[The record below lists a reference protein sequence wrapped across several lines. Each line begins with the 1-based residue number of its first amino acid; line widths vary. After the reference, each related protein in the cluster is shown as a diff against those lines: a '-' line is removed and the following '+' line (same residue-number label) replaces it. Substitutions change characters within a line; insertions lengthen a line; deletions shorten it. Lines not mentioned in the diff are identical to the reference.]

1 MCEYSGCVTPLT
13 NECSNHHHAWFGS
26 DNDLCTVP
34 RYSPKHTYLSHLHPQ
49 KKTFHLILR
58 GQKRRS
64 WMVHSSSVNN

>member
-1 MCEYSGCVTPLT
+1 MCEYSGCVTPLK

-34 RYSPKHTYLSHLHPQ
+34 RLLHLHPQ
-49 KKTFHLILR
+49 KKTFHLILLLR